1 MSYGST
7 IQSIRSTI
15 LHIRSKDAQQLQD
28 GYNSNFIVNLAQ
40 EIEIDPDQECHV
52 SISSVELPYSFY
64 NISSEIQNNILYY
77 NSTNITFTN
86 QNYNIQNLVDFFN
99 NDTAF
104 SALFLTTFNRQTLKI
119 SFENITASNHTIKF
133 SISNLNK
140 VIGWDDDSADQIVNA
155 GNSIASLYV
164 VNLATIHSIMIHSNI
179 GQGNVLGTRQ
189 GNSSTLQKVSCD
201 VNNASIIYLNQSDF
215 RQISITQA
223 PVIDFLEFRITD
235 QNNRLIQFNNVN
247 YEFTMLFEIFSKFN
261 NQRRIIQ
268 PINRATIGQAPQT
281 LTEPDGRF
289 TEPENIEDINDSHPI
304 EGVGEIQHKT
314 NRLILNELIDAIE
327 KQQD

>member
-119 SFENITASNHTIKF
+119 
-133 SISNLNK
+133 
-140 VIGWDDDSADQIVNA
+140 
-155 GNSIASLYV
+155 
-164 VNLATIHSIMIHSNI
+164 
-179 GQGNVLGTRQ
+179 
-189 GNSSTLQKVSCD
+189 
-201 VNNASIIYLNQSDF
+201 
-215 RQISITQA
+215 
-223 PVIDFLEFRITD
+223 
-235 QNNRLIQFNNVN
+235 
-247 YEFTMLFEIFSKFN
+247 
-261 NQRRIIQ
+261 
-268 PINRATIGQAPQT
+268 
-281 LTEPDGRF
+281 
-289 TEPENIEDINDSHPI
+289 
-304 EGVGEIQHKT
+304 
-314 NRLILNELIDAIE
+314 
-327 KQQD
+327 